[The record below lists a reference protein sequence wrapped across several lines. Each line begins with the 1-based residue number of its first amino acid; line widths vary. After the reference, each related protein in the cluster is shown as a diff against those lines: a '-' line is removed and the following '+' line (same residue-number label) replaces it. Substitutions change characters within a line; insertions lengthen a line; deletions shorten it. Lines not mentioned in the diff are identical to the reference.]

1 MDDQYKKQEIVL
13 RDRTH
18 LIISGIVDVT
28 NFDEIGIILSSV
40 NGEISIDG
48 SELKIVDLSSEKG
61 EIEISGKIGGIFYL
75 DERPS
80 KRRIFGRRA

>member
-1 MDDQYKKQEIVL
+1 MDDLYKKQEIIL
-13 RDRTH
+13 RDRTK
-18 LIISGIVDVT
+18 LTISGIVDVT

-48 SELKIVDLSSEKG
+48 SELKILNLSSETG

-75 DERPS
+75 EDRPS
-80 KRRIFGRRA
+80 KRRFFGKRT

>member
-18 LIISGIVDVT
+18 LTISGIVDVT

-75 DERPS
+75 DELPS